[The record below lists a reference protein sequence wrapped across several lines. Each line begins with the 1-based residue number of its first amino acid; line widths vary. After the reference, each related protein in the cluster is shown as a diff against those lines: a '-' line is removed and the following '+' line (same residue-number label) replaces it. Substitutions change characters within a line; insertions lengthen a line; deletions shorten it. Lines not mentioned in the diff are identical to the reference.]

1 MQETYSIAFQ
11 WSRTV
16 RWLYTTGRWLI
27 IRSAVLRLQAD
38 RGLKPK
44 SKAVITWKA
53 FPCRQLP
60 AAGLYRARIMNNWG
74 QIIMQIIIQIIT
86 WKAFPY
92 KQVLDAGLQRAQQMD
107 DNHIFHLL
115 PCCQDCSE
123 VRFKSKEPRRIIIW
137 SRLQTARQLFFC
149 ELADLITCFGAGCPS
164 ATSLSLRDIW
174 LHSHRKPGRSGKDIK
189 ITSLWSTDIKN
200 SSLHQPGPA

>member
-11 WSRTV
+11 WSRTG

-53 FPCRQLP
+53 FPCRQVP

-123 VRFKSKEPRRIIIW
+123 VRFKSKEPQRIIIW
-137 SRLQTARQLFFC
+137 STPNINVVLF
-149 ELADLITCFGAGCPS
+149 
-164 ATSLSLRDIW
+164 LSLKA
-174 LHSHRKPGRSGKDIK
+174 LEYNKDIK
-189 ITSLWSTDIKN
+189 CQNYRFDNHVPIKWETR
-200 SSLHQPGPA
+200 LFHTIF

>member
-53 FPCRQLP
+53 FPCRQVL

-123 VRFKSKEPRRIIIW
+123 VRFKSKERRRIIIW
-137 SRLQTARQLFFC
+137 SRSQSARQLFFC
-149 ELADLITCFGAGCPS
+149 ELADLITCFGAGCCPS

-174 LHSHRKPGRSGKDIK
+174 LPSHRQPGKDIK

-200 SSLHQPGPA
+200 SSLHQPGLA